1 MRAMVERHVRD
12 TQRSMHR
19 NSIPDFHR
27 VLCSA
32 KRIEACMS
40 YSLEGKVVV
49 VSGASMGVGRATAQR
64 FARDGATVVL
74 LARRKLLLDEVA
86 ETIGVNAVPIV
97 TDVTC
102 SADVCAAFEQ
112 VAAQF
117 GRVDVLVNSA
127 GASRIRLIEEA
138 SDDDIAVTVNTNL
151 VAPMYTT
158 RAAIPLPRA
167 AGGGDI
173 MNISSEITLD
183 YLPMMTLYAAT
194 KHGLNGFTQA
204 MNHELRSD
212 SIRVTLVI
220 LGAVGDSAVHENFG
234 PGDLE
239 RAWPVWEADGYLT
252 RMSGTQLLTSARV
265 AEVLYDVLTRPRDLM
280 MDVIHVRPASS

>member
-1 MRAMVERHVRD
+1 MCVLRNVALHQRCRRWTQFVIAKFEESRLAM
-12 TQRSMHR
+12 SG
-19 NSIPDFHR
+19 
-27 VLCSA
+27 
-32 KRIEACMS
+32 
-40 YSLEGKVVV
+40 SLEGKVVV

-86 ETIGVNAVPIV
+86 DTIGVNAVPIV

-151 VAPMYTT
+151 VAAIYTT
-158 RAAIPLPRA
+158 RAAIPLLRA

-173 MNISSEITLD
+173 VNISSEITLD
-183 YLPMMTLYAAT
+183 DMPMMTLYAAT
-194 KHGLNGFTQA
+194 KHGLSGFTKA
-204 MNHELRSD
+204 MSKELRRD
-212 SIRVTLVI
+212 SIRVTLFI
-220 LGAVGDSAVHENFG
+220 LAGVADTGIHVNFG

-239 RAWPVWEADGYLT
+239 RACPLWEADGYLT
-252 RMSGTQLLTSARV
+252 RMSGTKLLTPQVV
-265 AEVLYDVLTRPRDLM
+265 ADILYDVVGHPRELM
-280 MDVIHVRPASS
+280 TDVIHVRPASS

>member
-1 MRAMVERHVRD
+1 MS
-12 TQRSMHR
+12 RSM
-19 NSIPDFHR
+19 
-27 VLCSA
+27 
-32 KRIEACMS
+32 
-40 YSLEGKVVV
+40 EGKVVV

-64 FARDGATVVL
+64 FVQEGASVVL
-74 LARRKLLLDEVA
+74 LARRKLLLDEIA
-86 ETIGVNAVPIV
+86 DTLGANAVPIA

-102 SADVCAAFEQ
+102 STEVCAAFEQ
-112 VAAQF
+112 VAARF
-117 GRVDVLVNSA
+117 GRVDVLINSA

-138 SDDDIAVTVNTNL
+138 SDEDIAVTVNTNL
-151 VAPMYTT
+151 VAPIYTT
-158 RAAIPLPRA
+158 RAAIPLLRA

-194 KHGLNGFTQA
+194 KRGLNGFTEA
-204 MNHELRSD
+204 MNHELRRD

-220 LGAVGDSAVHENFG
+220 LGAVGDTGIHENFG

>member
-1 MRAMVERHVRD
+1 M
-12 TQRSMHR
+12 T
-19 NSIPDFHR
+19 NSLH
-27 VLCSA
+27 
-32 KRIEACMS
+32 
-40 YSLEGKVVV
+40 GKVVLI
-49 VSGASMGVGRATAQR
+49 SGASMGVGKATAER
-64 FARDGATVVL
+64 CAADGATVVL
-74 LARRKLLLDEVA
+74 LARRKLLLDEIA
-86 ETIGVNAVPIV
+86 ETIGANAVPIA
-97 TDVTC
+97 TDVTW
-102 SADVCAAFEQ
+102 STQVRSAFEQ

-117 GRVDVLVNSA
+117 GRIDVLVNSA

-138 SDDDIAVTVNTNL
+138 SDEDIAVTVNTNL
-151 VAPMYTT
+151 VAPIYTT
-158 RAAIPLPRA
+158 RAAIPLLRA

-173 MNISSEITLD
+173 VNISSEITLD

-194 KHGLNGFTQA
+194 KRGLNGFTEA
-204 MNHELRSD
+204 MNHELRPD

-220 LGAVGDSAVHENFG
+220 LGAVGDTGIHENFG

-265 AEVLYDVLTRPRDLM
+265 AEVLYDVLTRPRELM